1 MYYSK
6 THTRSHSRTHT
17 QRYQTTHSP
26 AHRHHS
32 SGSSQRQA
40 YSIRIAWPW
49 VRSRPTSCRLTA
61 FQRLL
66 CGVFRNLINLSPSAR
81 RRSADQLLLYLGPR
95 GEGRLAEREGV
106 TTRLQLTLARAH
118 EVWPDQV
125 QLRWGSRALG
135 LRLRLACL
143 RLIQR
148 GVRPSMEVGVG
159 VGMRERVQPG
169 VVEAF
174 LCRGSL
180 PVHTNTI
187 TRRMRGNSRRV
198 NITDGLPG
206 SSDLL
211 NLFSCRRRRYFFS
224 TFGLE
229 KPQEGTVFLLSIL
242 SPTSFSDYSHTEGI
256 FHFFHHYQLICCN

>member
-1 MYYSK
+1 M
-6 THTRSHSRTHT
+6 HT
-17 QRYQTTHSP
+17 QRYWTTHSP

-32 SGSSQRQA
+32 SRSSQRQA
-40 YSIRIAWPW
+40 YSIHIAWPW
-49 VRSRPTSCRLTA
+49 VGSRPTSCGLTG

-66 CGVFRNLINLSPSAR
+66 RGVFRNLINLSPSAR

-95 GEGRLAEREGV
+95 GEGRLGEREGV

-135 LRLRLACL
+135 LRLRLARL

-148 GVRPSMEVGVG
+148 GVRPCMEVRVGVG
-159 VGMRERVQPG
+159 VRERVQPG

-174 LCRGSL
+174 FCRGSL

-187 TRRMRGNSRRV
+187 TRRMSGNSRRV

-224 TFGLE
+224 TFGSE
-229 KPQEGTVFLLSIL
+229 KPQEGTFFFALSSFPCIFQRLL
-242 SPTSFSDYSHTEGI
+242 THWGI
-256 FHFFHHYQLICCN
+256 FHFFHHYQLICWN